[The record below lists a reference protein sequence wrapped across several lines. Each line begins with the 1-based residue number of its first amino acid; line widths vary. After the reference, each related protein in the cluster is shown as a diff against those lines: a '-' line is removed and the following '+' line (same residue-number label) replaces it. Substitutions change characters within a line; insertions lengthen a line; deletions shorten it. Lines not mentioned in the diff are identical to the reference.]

1 MTIDLS
7 LIFGVQT
14 PSLNYCV
21 ITKQTFCI
29 VLLRYLVQIQLFFS
43 TVGFSNED
51 NRCQSQQIGKL
62 IEKKLLKSIFK
73 VDLLINVA
81 ANTQH

>member
-7 LIFGVQT
+7 LISGVQT

-29 VLLRYLVQIQLFFS
+29 IPLRYLVQIPLFFS
-43 TVGFSNED
+43 TGFSNED

-62 IEKKLLKSIFK
+62 IEKKLLKSISK
-73 VDLLINVA
+73 VD
-81 ANTQH
+81 